1 MYGEEVFE
9 PLQMAKKDYGQDEN
23 RASSRASSR
32 QQFQKIRTSR
42 QDSLRDPLR
51 ERQVKITYTYNY
63 SIERISNKNLTRNI
77 SIII

>member
-1 MYGEEVFE
+1 MKNWYFIQPIKEELYGEEVFE
-9 PLQMAKKDYGQDEN
+9 PPQMAKKDYGQDEN

-51 ERQVKITYTYNY
+51 ERQVIITHTYIQLCYTH
-63 SIERISNKNLTRNI
+63 
-77 SIII
+77 

>member
-9 PLQMAKKDYGQDEN
+9 PPQMAKKDYGQDEN

-63 SIERISNKNLTRNI
+63 SIKRISNKNLQELFQL
-77 SIII
+77 

>member
-9 PLQMAKKDYGQDEN
+9 PPQMAKKDYGQDEN

-63 SIERISNKNLTRNI
+63 SIERISNKNLQGLFQL
-77 SIII
+77 